1 MGSPTSAV
9 SWIGT
14 ILLRRCKMSRLLPS
28 NLLLLVA
35 ALLVLLLLVVPS
47 TAEPKPGHM
56 QHQYY
61 KDQEVARRQQLRGRR
76 NGASTLT
83 TVEPQSERTCSSLF
97 CWPPCTWR
105 TTTWYERRS
114 GTDHETVLLLLRCE
128 LLHPVATMVIFIS
141 REGSAERCDHS
152 HDLSAVHIP
161 ASTKANKTAN
171 VI

>member
-14 ILLRRCKMSRLLPS
+14 ILLRQCKMSRLLPS

-61 KDQEVARRQQLRGRR
+61 KDQEVARRQRASKAEWGEYAHHS
-76 NGASTLT
+76 GA
-83 TVEPQSERTCSSLF
+83 
-97 CWPPCTWR
+97 
-105 TTTWYERRS
+105 
-114 GTDHETVLLLLRCE
+114 
-128 LLHPVATMVIFIS
+128 
-141 REGSAERCDHS
+141 AERENM
-152 HDLSAVHIP
+152 LVVGLLAAVTV
-161 ASTKANKTAN
+161 A
-171 VI
+171 